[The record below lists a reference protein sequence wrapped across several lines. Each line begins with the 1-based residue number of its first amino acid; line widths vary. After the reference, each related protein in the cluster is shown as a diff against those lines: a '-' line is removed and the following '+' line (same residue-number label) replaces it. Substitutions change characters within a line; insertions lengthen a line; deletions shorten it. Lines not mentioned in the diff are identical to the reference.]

1 MEDLEK
7 DLKIQKEFLHLLD
20 LRAERDKIRANQM
33 TQTIIV
39 WEIVVFIIV
48 ASQIAKAFNIISV
61 TTHGILTLTVLILQ
75 IIILHIIKVKTDEK
89 IKSNREFQRYNIK

>member
-20 LRAERDKIRANQM
+20 LRAERDRIRANQM

-39 WEIVVFIIV
+39 WEIVVLIIV

-61 TTHGILTLTVLILQ
+61 TVHGILTLTVLILQ

>member
-1 MEDLEK
+1 MEDLER
-7 DLKIQKEFLHLLD
+7 QKEFFHLLD

>member
-20 LRAERDKIRANQM
+20 LRAERDRIRANQM

-39 WEIVVFIIV
+39 WEIVVLIIV

-61 TTHGILTLTVLILQ
+61 TVHGILTLTVLILQ

-89 IKSNREFQRYNIK
+89 IKNNREFQRHNIK